1 MVVARNEFRSRGLV
15 LCTYIIFKSPQF
27 MRAFFVLG
35 LFENAFLNPERG
47 LLEEKNDRLGK

>member
-35 LFENAFLNPERG
+35 LFKNAF
-47 LLEEKNDRLGK
+47 